1 MHPIHPALRN
11 TARVCTILLPAA
23 LTASAFAQA
32 GLHGHVRD
40 PLGALVPGA
49 KVYLVS
55 EHDTKTILDA
65 TTSAADGTYAL
76 TIPSGSRYRVG
87 ATATSF
93 RETLTASVYLTPE
106 HADTLDITLR
116 TPTRSDEVTVTAT
129 GTPTPL
135 AQSGAP
141 ITILTQEADYPH
153 ALEMQEPLRLV
164 PGVQITA
171 SGQTGAQSS
180 LFLRGGDS
188 NFTKVLIDGVPVNDI
203 GALADLS
210 TLATTGIA
218 RAEVLRQPSS
228 VLYGSDALSGV
239 VSLSSARGTTPLPLF
254 TYAVDGGNLGQL
266 RQEGSIA
273 GAYRLFDYDAG
284 LSASQTSNNQP
295 NDQDHNSTSFG
306 NFGYAPD
313 ARTDVRFTFRHID
326 TNSGNPNAI
335 ALYGIPDFINQ
346 FYKETFLNGTAQ
358 QQTTPRWHN
367 LLRYGWQGLNY
378 TRIQYAP
385 NGPFDPNSGETLG
398 NVVTL
403 HGANGYSST
412 GQALLDYVGFPP
424 FDTQFPSQSDSTTRR
439 SFIYAQTDYNL
450 TNHLNALG
458 SFKYEAEDGKSAYS
472 SARRGNY
479 SYTLQLAGD
488 AGSRFHYVIGSGIE
502 DNALYGK
509 ALTPRASAAYYA
521 IRPNAARFLS
531 GTKLHASFGKGVQE
545 PTVGDQIYSLFGAFS
560 ALPNG
565 ASLIAQ
571 YGTRPLGGEYSRTYD
586 AGVEQQFGDGRARV
600 NLSYFHNQFTNVLE
614 YVNPNGL
621 VLLGIPAAEANDPNL
636 FGAGAY
642 VNSLAERAQ
651 GLELESEYRINRHL
665 FARAGYTWLD
675 AVVERSFSSDGLG
688 PSFNDT
694 SSFATI
700 PIGNFGPLVGA
711 RPFRR
716 APHTGY
722 FALQYTHSRFN
733 GQLSGSLVGRR
744 DDSTFLG
751 GSDVNF
757 GNSLLLPN
765 RNLDGSYQRLQLS
778 ADYRITA
785 HLTTYANLQNLLNQ
799 SYFEAYGYPALPFTA
814 RGGLRFTFGG
824 ESFRIN

>member
-1 MHPIHPALRN
+1 MHSIHPA
-11 TARVCTILLPAA
+11 ARLAA
-23 LTASAFAQA
+23 IGLAAVSLSLSAQNLHN
-32 GLHGHVRD
+32 LHGVVQD

-55 EHDTKTILDA
+55 VDDQKKILDA
-65 TTSAADGTYAL
+65 TTSGPDGSWSLSTPA
-76 TIPSGSRYRVG
+76 SGRFRIGVSAPG
-87 ATATSF
+87 F
-93 RETLTASVYLTPE
+93 RETLTPSTYFSSQKNDAQE
-106 HADTLDITLR
+106 ITLR

-141 ITILTQEADYPH
+141 ITLLDQAADFAH
-153 ALEMQEPLRLV
+153 ALELQEPLRLV

-171 SGQTGAQSS
+171 TGQNGGAAS

-188 NFTKVLIDGVPVNDI
+188 NFTKVLVDGVPVNDI
-203 GALADLS
+203 GSLADLS
-210 TLATTGIA
+210 TLASTGIA
-218 RAEVLRQPSS
+218 RVEVLRQPSS

-239 VSLSSARGTTPLPLF
+239 VSLSTARGQTPLPLF

-273 GAYRLFDYDAG
+273 GAHSHFDFDTGVA
-284 LSASQTSNNQP
+284 AFQTSNNLP
-295 NDQDHNSTSFG
+295 NDQYHNATAYG
-306 NFGYAPD
+306 NFGYTPD
-313 ARTDVRFTFRHID
+313 SRTDLRFTFRHLD
-326 TNSGNPNAI
+326 TNSGNPNALG
-335 ALYGIPDFINQ
+335 LYGIPDFVNQ
-346 FYKETFLNGTAQ
+346 FYRETFLNGAVQ
-358 QQTTPRWHN
+358 QQTTARWHN
-367 LLRYGWQGLNY
+367 LLRYGWQAINY
-378 TRIQYAP
+378 DRIQYAP
-385 NGPFDPNSGETLG
+385 SGTFDPASGYTLG
-398 NVVTL
+398 SPVTIT
-403 HGANGYSST
+403 GANGYCVT
-412 GQALLDYVGFPP
+412 GQALFDYVGTGDFATTFPTASP
-424 FDTQFPSQSDSTTRR
+424 STTRR
-439 SFIYAQTDYNL
+439 SFIYAQTDYAL
-450 TNHLNALG
+450 TSHLNALG
-458 SFKYEAEDGKSAYS
+458 AFKYEAENGKSAFS

-479 SYTLQLAGD
+479 SYSLQLAGD
-488 AGSRFHYVIGSGIE
+488 AGTRFHYVLGSGIE

-521 IRPNAARFLS
+521 VRPAASRFLS
-531 GTKLHASFGKGVQE
+531 GTKLHASFGKGVEE
-545 PTVGDQIYSLFGAFS
+545 PTVGDQVYSLYGAFS

-565 ASLIAQ
+565 SALIAQ

-586 AGVEQQFGDGRARV
+586 AGVEQQFGDARARV
-600 NLSYFHNQFTNVLE
+600 NLSYFHNQFTNVIE
-614 YVNPNGL
+614 YVNPDGL
-621 VLLGIPAAEANDPNL
+621 VLLGVPAAEANDPNL

-651 GLELESEYRINRHL
+651 GVELESELRLSRRF

-675 AVVERSFSSDGLG
+675 AVVDRSFSSDALG
-688 PSFNDT
+688 ASFNDT
-694 SSFATI
+694 SSFATL

-716 APHTGY
+716 APHSGY
-722 FALQYTHSRFN
+722 FSLQYAHSRIN
-733 GQLSGSLVGRR
+733 AQLSGTLVGRR

-778 ADYRITA
+778 ADYRINA

-799 SYFEAYGYPALPFTA
+799 SYAEAFGYPALPFNL

-824 ESFRIN
+824 ESWKIR